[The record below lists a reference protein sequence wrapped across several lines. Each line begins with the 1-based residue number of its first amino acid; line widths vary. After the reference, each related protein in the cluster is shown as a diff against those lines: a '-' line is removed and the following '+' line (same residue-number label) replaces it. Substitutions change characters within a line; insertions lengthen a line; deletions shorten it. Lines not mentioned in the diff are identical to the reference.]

1 MGERERV
8 AGWLDAYVRAWESY
22 DPTAIGDLFAEDAEY
37 FYGPFDEPVRGRE
50 AIVASWLGDRRDEPG
65 TYRASYAPIAVE
77 GDVAVANGRRRY
89 FQGDGT
95 TLVAEYDNIFV
106 LRFGPD
112 GRCREFREW
121 FMERPKGEG

>member
-8 AGWLDAYVRAWESY
+8 AAWLDAYVRAWESY
-22 DPTAIGDLFAEDAEY
+22 DPTAIGNLFAEDVEY

-77 GDVAVANGRRRY
+77 GDVAVANGRSRY
-89 FQGDGT
+89 F
-95 TLVAEYDNIFV
+95 
-106 LRFGPD
+106 
-112 GRCREFREW
+112 
-121 FMERPKGEG
+121 